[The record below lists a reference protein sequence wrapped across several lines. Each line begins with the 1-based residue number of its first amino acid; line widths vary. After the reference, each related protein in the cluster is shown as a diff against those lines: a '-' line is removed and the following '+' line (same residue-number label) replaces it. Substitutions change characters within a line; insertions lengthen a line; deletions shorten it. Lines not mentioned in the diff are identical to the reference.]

1 MDSSERA
8 MIDDLFDRLRE
19 ASAQA
24 PPRDAEA
31 ERLIS
36 ERMAGQPDAA
46 YVMAQT
52 ILVQEQ
58 ALKEARAR
66 IDDLERGSAP
76 AADGGFLS
84 GFLGGMAPTR
94 SRANRAATASP
105 FRGAPRGGFLAGAAQ
120 TALGV
125 TGGLLLGG
133 AIASMFGAGGETG
146 TDGMDQMA
154 DSDGGDADFGDFGDL
169 GGGEFL

>member
-8 MIDDLFDRLRE
+8 MINDLFDRLRE
-19 ASAQA
+19 AAAQA
-24 PPRDAEA
+24 SSRDPAA

-36 ERMAGQPDAA
+36 ERMAAQPDAA

-66 IDDLERGSAP
+66 IDDLERGPAP

-84 GFLGGMAPTR
+84 GFLGGMAPNR
-94 SRANRAATASP
+94 SRANRAAAASP
-105 FRGAPRGGFLAGAAQ
+105 FRDVPRGGFLAGAAQ

-125 TGGLLLGG
+125 TGGVLLGG
-133 AIASMFGAGGETG
+133 AIASMFSDGEAGA
-146 TDGMDQMA
+146 DGMDQMA
-154 DSDGGDADFGDFGDL
+154 DGGDADFGDFGDL

>member
-19 ASAQA
+19 ASSQA

-31 ERLIS
+31 ERLIAD
-36 ERMAGQPDAA
+36 RMAGRPDAA

-58 ALKEARAR
+58 ALKEAKAR
-66 IDDLERGSAP
+66 IDDLERGPAP

-84 GFLGGMAPTR
+84 RFLGGMAPSR

-105 FRGAPRGGFLAGAAQ
+105 FRGAPRGGFFAGAAQ

-125 TGGLLLGG
+125 TGGVLLGG
-133 AIASMFGAGGETG
+133 AIASMFTDGGAGAEGI
-146 TDGMDQMA
+146 DQMA
-154 DSDGGDADFGDFGDL
+154 EGGDGGDFGDFGDL